1 MISIEASIEISVVYC
16 SNILVKVWNRIADTQ
31 EINKKYSM
39 CAKNSIIFGEYS
51 RV

>member
-1 MISIEASIEISVVYC
+1 LQYFF
-16 SNILVKVWNRIADTQ
+16 IADTQ

-39 CAKNSIIFGEYS
+39 CAKNSIIFYEYS